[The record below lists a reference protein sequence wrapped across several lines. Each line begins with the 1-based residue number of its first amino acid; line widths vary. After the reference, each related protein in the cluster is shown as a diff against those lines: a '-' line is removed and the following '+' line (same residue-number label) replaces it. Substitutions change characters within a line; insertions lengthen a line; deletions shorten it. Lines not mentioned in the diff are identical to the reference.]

1 MRLNI
6 KKWITAHFIASLATF
21 FLQLSED
28 YRVWQMFSFLAGRRC
43 VFDGAHV
50 ARLPSAA
57 AVQGTWCGSSRSLP
71 LRHQRLSLGNKW
83 EHTASNA
90 DISKF
95 QETFVSWDFKRK
107 VWKVEKARS
116 RDRKTLDSMDSI
128 YCDTRIPQHAGR
140 EMPHWF
146 SNDLWISRS
155 FDHVLFCADLMK
167 NA

>member
-6 KKWITAHFIASLATF
+6 KKWITAHFIASLAIF
-21 FLQLSED
+21 FYNFQ
-28 YRVWQMFSFLAGRRC
+28 RTIGMFSFLAGRRC

-71 LRHQRLSLGNKW
+71 LRHQRLSLGKKTSENILPPMQ
-83 EHTASNA
+83 T
-90 DISKF
+90 F

-128 YCDTRIPQHAGR
+128 YCDARIPQHAGR

-155 FDHVLFCADLMK
+155 FDHVLFCADLTK
-167 NA
+167 NT